1 MITIHFNDLLLAP
14 AALAVAF
21 MLWFL
26 VMLWKDEHRGRY
38 SKRKSERVIHLQ
50 DSIRTYA
57 AAKSSRYS
65 GRQ

>member
-1 MITIHFNDLLLAP
+1 MITIHFNDLLLAT

-50 DSIRTYA
+50 DSL
-57 AAKSSRYS
+57 KSCVTTSPTRYS